1 MKGVARGDR
10 GVRVEFRKFANR
22 LPPAGRKAIS
32 RRRRRRRNK
41 RVEEELR
48 YRSIPRN
55 AISCAVISYVAPI
68 FNFTPDSADLGVRF
82 RKSNL
87 AAFSRGVLGD

>member
-1 MKGVARGDR
+1 MLEGTEECGLN
-10 GVRVEFRKFANR
+10 FANLQTACR
-22 LPPAGRKAIS
+22 LLLAAKQFREDDDEE
-32 RRRRRRRNK
+32 K

-68 FNFTPDSADLGVRF
+68 FNVTPDSADLGVRF